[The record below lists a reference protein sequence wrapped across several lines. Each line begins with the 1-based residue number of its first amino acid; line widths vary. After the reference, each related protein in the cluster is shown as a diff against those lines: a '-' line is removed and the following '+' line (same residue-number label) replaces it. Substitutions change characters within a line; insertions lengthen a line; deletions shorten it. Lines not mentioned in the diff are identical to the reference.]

1 MYKNSNSRI
10 LIVDDEPAVVESLAI
25 VLGDRGFVIETA
37 LSGEAALA
45 VFATKTVDVLVT
57 DIQMGGISG
66 FELMEKVA
74 ELDEF
79 TNSIVITA
87 HDGYSTVKQALQLG
101 AYHYLS
107 KPLVDRDSICNAV
120 ERAAGATALARENA
134 SLLQKLTAS
143 HAMLEDANRRLREL
157 NTDLRELASTD
168 GLTGLYNRRYLDIS
182 LDGEISRRNR
192 YSGALSA
199 LMIDIDHFKQINDT
213 HGHQAGDDVLKILA
227 GILTSCVRGTD
238 IPGRFGGEEFLVILP
253 ETPVENALILA
264 ERLRKRVEEAI
275 VRSGSE
281 SIQITV
287 SLGVAGVSD
296 GVKNVNTERLLAA
309 VDSALY
315 TAKSEGRNRISHNEI
330 LHEEEQRKAG

>member
-1 MYKNSNSRI
+1 MCIRDS
-10 LIVDDEPAVVESLAI
+10 
-25 VLGDRGFVIETA
+25 
-37 LSGEAALA
+37 
-45 VFATKTVDVLVT
+45 
-57 DIQMGGISG
+57 
-66 FELMEKVA
+66 
-74 ELDEF
+74 
-79 TNSIVITA
+79 
-87 HDGYSTVKQALQLG
+87 STVKQALQLG

-264 ERLRKRVEEAI
+264 ERLRNRVEEAI

-281 SIQITV
+281 SIQITI

-296 GVKNVNTERLLAA
+296 GLKNVSTEQLMGA

-315 TAKSEGRNRISHNEI
+315 KAKDEGRNRISHNEI